1 MTDVPTPT
9 PSDAER
15 PWTDLVPADDTDRID
30 ERVLGDAAEGDAL
43 DQRREVPIDDPD
55 DDR

>member
-1 MTDVPTPT
+1 MTDVPTT
-9 PSDAER
+9 PDDER
-15 PWTDLVPADDTDRID
+15 LWTDLVPADDSDLID
-30 ERVLGDAAEGDAL
+30 ERVLAEADEGDAL